1 MQTTVGTVINGSL
14 EPIRTP
20 ACPSATRPRAPL
32 DFAPQLLDWPLCSG
46 RGTKRLA
53 PRWLAGQNKSDH
65 HSMRKFHVAVA
76 MIATVVLASSAQ
88 AEDVELVRLPDDV
101 IGRYTAF
108 QGARGASAGRE
119 VSLGGWLVLNGASFS
134 RDEFPELARHL
145 DFDRYR
151 RGAAVD
157 VREEFVVLP
166 EYPYEMF
173 EGQVV
178 EGMAICPMVECS
190 VGRRLPFRVE
200 GALPE

>member
-1 MQTTVGTVINGSL
+1 
-14 EPIRTP
+14 
-20 ACPSATRPRAPL
+20 
-32 DFAPQLLDWPLCSG
+32 
-46 RGTKRLA
+46 
-53 PRWLAGQNKSDH
+53 
-65 HSMRKFHVAVA
+65 MRKLHVAVA
-76 MIATVVLASSAQ
+76 TLATVVLAAGAQ
-88 AEDVELVRLPDDV
+88 AEDVELVRLPDEV

-108 QGARGASAGRE
+108 QGARGAAAGRE

-190 VGRRLPFRVE
+190 VGRRLPFRIE

>member
-1 MQTTVGTVINGSL
+1 ML
-14 EPIRTP
+14 K
-20 ACPSATRPRAPL
+20 L
-32 DFAPQLLDWPLCSG
+32 
-46 RGTKRLA
+46 
-53 PRWLAGQNKSDH
+53 
-65 HSMRKFHVAVA
+65 HVAVA
-76 MIATVVLASSAQ
+76 TLATVVLATGAQ
-88 AEDVELVRLPDDV
+88 AEDIELVRLPYEV
-101 IGRYTAF
+101 IGQYTAF

-157 VREEFVVLP
+157 VRP

-190 VGRRLPFRVE
+190 IGRRLPFRVE

>member
-1 MQTTVGTVINGSL
+1 
-14 EPIRTP
+14 
-20 ACPSATRPRAPL
+20 
-32 DFAPQLLDWPLCSG
+32 
-46 RGTKRLA
+46 
-53 PRWLAGQNKSDH
+53 
-65 HSMRKFHVAVA
+65 
-76 MIATVVLASSAQ
+76 
-88 AEDVELVRLPDDV
+88 
-101 IGRYTAF
+101 
-108 QGARGASAGRE
+108 
-119 VSLGGWLVLNGASFS
+119 VLNGASFS

-190 VGRRLPFRVE
+190 VGRRLPFRIE